1 VTGLFRLKIAL
12 LSVLVSGTV
21 LVFLGIF
28 FLTTISQ
35 IRMDRI
41 DREIV
46 ALGESQLHV
55 WHPKEHWE
63 NFDRSLRSIYGPEHW
78 KDLVVQVTDADHRL
92 LYRSPHWPKEIS
104 TASFPEFDRRM
115 APDLDPGQVPGPPR
129 VQPDA
134 TPDRPER
141 DRHEW
146 AAADRRQ
153 LRPPPPPRE
162 KNGGPPPQH
171 RYPPGPLRI
180 KTPYFRT
187 LETPAGRLRTGIMG
201 SQHVTILLGM
211 NLAGFYEDV
220 NRFEKAFLFSI
231 PLALLLLALGGWLV
245 AHRALKPVA
254 LITRT
259 AQGITAR
266 GLGQRIPATG
276 ADAEFRQL
284 IRVIND
290 MLDRLEKSFGQ
301 AVRFSADAAHELQTP
316 LTILQGVLD
325 DAVQHAPSGSIDQ
338 QRYGSLLEE
347 VQRLKNIVRKL
358 LILAQA
364 DADRLPLRPG
374 PVDLS
379 ALIESAA
386 EDAGVMGPELEV
398 EKDIVPGVIVTGDA
412 DLLRLVIQ
420 ELTTNAVK
428 YNTPDGRVRFRLT
441 VQDRQALFSIAN
453 TGRPIPESERDR
465 VFDRFYRLD
474 KSRSRSVA
482 GTGLGLS
489 LAREIVQ
496 AHQGELRLEP
506 PGDSLIS
513 FSLFLPLQTQPSTS

>member
-1 VTGLFRLKIAL
+1 LFRVKIVL
-12 LSVLVSGTV
+12 LSVLISGTV
-21 LVFLGIF
+21 LVTLGLF
-28 FLTTISQ
+28 FLTTIGK

-63 NFDRSLRSIYGPEHW
+63 SFDRSLRSIYGPEHW

-92 LYRSPHWPKEIS
+92 LYRSPHWPKEFS
-104 TASFPEFDRRM
+104 KASFPEFDRRM
-115 APDLDPGQVPGPPR
+115 APDLDPRPTPGIPP
-129 VQPDA
+129 VQRDG
-134 TPDRPER
+134 TPDRTGSIP
-141 DRHEW
+141 DDL

-153 LRPPPPPRE
+153 PRRPPPPGEEDGR
-162 KNGGPPPQH
+162 PPPR
-171 RYPPGPLRI
+171 RYPPDPIRI

-187 LETPAGRLRTGIMG
+187 LEAAAGWWRTGILG
-201 SQHVTILLGM
+201 SQHVTILLGL
-211 NLAGFYEDV
+211 NLANFYEDT
-220 NRFEKAFLFSI
+220 RRLEMAFLFSV
-231 PLALLLLALGGWLV
+231 PLALLLLAGGGWLV

-284 IRVIND
+284 IQVINN

-316 LTILQGVLD
+316 LTILQGILD
-325 DAVQHAPSGSIDQ
+325 DAVQHAPPGTTDQ
-338 QRYGSLLEE
+338 QRYSSLLEE

-364 DADRLPLRPG
+364 DADRLLLRPG

-379 ALIESAA
+379 ALIEMAA
-386 EDAGVMGPELEV
+386 EDAGVLGPHLKI
-398 EKDIVPGVIVTGDA
+398 EKDILSGVIVPADP

-428 YNTPDGRVRFRLT
+428 YNTADGLIRLRLT
-441 VQDRQALFSIAN
+441 VQDNKARFSIAN
-453 TGRPIPESERDR
+453 TGGPIPESERER
-465 VFDRFYRLD
+465 IFDRFYRLD
-474 KSRSRSVA
+474 KSRSRNVA

-489 LAREIVQ
+489 LVREIVRV
-496 AHQGELRLEP
+496 HQGELHLDA
-506 PGDSLIS
+506 PGSPLIS
-513 FSLFLPLQTQPSTS
+513 FTLSLPHQAQPSTS